1 MAVLYSFDTAQCQ
14 RVADPQIKFD
24 LQNTCCQMIYDGP
37 GQIMLADQIQYRI
50 RQMENQALCQ
60 GIPYFTAEPQQ
71 PKKTQPAS
79 DLYSLAF
86 PEDPIQ
92 EYFEGVYA
100 EIESRYTFDEE
111 PSRLFEIQER
121 KEQIAKPKQGL
132 QKDSFRKW
140 IKAEICI
147 TALDL
152 LAGIVLYAFTRDAG
166 YTMCACAAVIWTW
179 TIITGKR
186 TAGKVF
192 EEDSL

>member
-14 RVADPQIKFD
+14 MVADPQIKFD

-37 GQIMLADQIQYRI
+37 GQMMLADQLQYRI
-50 RQMENQALCQ
+50 EDIEKLALSKK
-60 GIPYFTAEPQQ
+60 IPYLSMESQP

-79 DLYSLAF
+79 DLYSLTF

-140 IKAEICI
+140 IKAEIYI
-147 TALDL
+147 AVLDL
-152 LAGIVLYAFTRDAG
+152 LAGIVLYAFTRDAEC
-166 YTMCACAAVIWTW
+166 TMCACAAFIWTW
-179 TIITGKR
+179 TMITGMR

>member
-14 RVADPQIKFD
+14 RIADPQIKFD

-50 RQMENQALCQ
+50 EDIEKLALSKK
-60 GIPYFTAEPQQ
+60 IPYLSMEPQP

-100 EIESRYTFDEE
+100 EIESRYTFDEK

-152 LAGIVLYAFTRDAG
+152 LAGIVLYAFTRDAE
-166 YTMCACAAVIWTW
+166 YTMCACAAFIWTW
-179 TIITGKR
+179 TMITGMR